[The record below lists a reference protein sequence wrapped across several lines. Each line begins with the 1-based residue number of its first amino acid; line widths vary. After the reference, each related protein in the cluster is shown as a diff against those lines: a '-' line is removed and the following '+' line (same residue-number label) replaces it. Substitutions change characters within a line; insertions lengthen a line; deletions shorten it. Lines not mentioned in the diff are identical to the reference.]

1 MYKLR
6 KVRGE
11 VSEES
16 DTVKIMMRY
25 IRSGAKL
32 FWTDIRN
39 VKWAVISVI
48 ALFCLLY
55 ILFGSICPAVC
66 LTGIPCPACGLTRA
80 GLAVLALHFAE
91 AWDLQPFIYPIL
103 LWLGAAFVQRYLLR
117 RRNLSGW
124 LKWVGIL
131 LICGMLVFYAV
142 SMYRYFPDRE
152 PYIYHSDNLLQK
164 IVIYRQLW

>member
-1 MYKLR
+1 MKTYLRIYRWAMQMKLHMAMYTFVAIFLKILCNLLQGADSISIR
-6 KVRGE
+6 DLLTMWLVAL
-11 VSEES
+11 VFAMAES
-16 DTVKIMMRY
+16 AIFPEQ
-25 IRSGAKL
+25 A
-32 FWTDIRN
+32 
-39 VKWAVISVI
+39 
-48 ALFCLLY
+48 
-55 ILFGSICPAVC
+55 
-66 LTGIPCPACGLTRA
+66 ACTRTRT
-80 GLAVLALHFAE
+80 
-91 AWDLQPFIYPIL
+91 L
-103 LWLGAAFVQRYLLR
+103 LWLGAAAVQRYLLR

>member
-25 IRSGAKL
+25 ISSSAKL

-66 LTGIPCPACGLTRA
+66 LTRA

-91 AWDLQPFIYPIL
+91 AWELQPFIYPIL
-103 LWLGAAFVQRYLLR
+103 LWLGAAAVQRYLLR